1 MPGSCR
7 PPALKPGPTHL
18 DPLPLALLWFPL
30 QPGAELRLQL
40 RAQLLHHQV
49 AQDLEAGGTAGTGV
63 GLCLGVL
70 LSTEGQARPRGSLL
84 PCSLA
89 LCSMSPLVSLLS
101 IIPTGPSVSVWASY
115 RLRGPTSGL
124 CTRGLPVPNA
134 IPLLPRL
141 GTEVCVS
148 ICQMSVFPARQRGPG
163 LRPSRSQRHPSPWSR
178 AGEQNNKYL
187 HLHDPPQLPLV
198 QI

>member
-7 PPALKPGPTHL
+7 PPAPKPGPTHL

-84 PCSLA
+84 PCGLA

-115 RLRGPTSGL
+115 RLRGPTSG
-124 CTRGLPVPNA
+124 
-134 IPLLPRL
+134 PLHMRPPCPERHTSPPSPRH
-141 GTEVCVS
+141 GGVCVYLS
-148 ICQMSVFPARQRGPG
+148 NACFSCETERARATS
-163 LRPSRSQRHPSPWSR
+163 LSFT
-178 AGEQNNKYL
+178 AA
-187 HLHDPPQLPLV
+187 PQPLV
-198 QI
+198 QGRRTK

>member
-7 PPALKPGPTHL
+7 PPAPKPGPTHL

-84 PCSLA
+84 PCGLA

-101 IIPTGPSVSVWASY
+101 IIPTGPAQTAA
-115 RLRGPTSGL
+115 PP
-124 CTRGLPVPNA
+124 LPA
-134 IPLLPRL
+134 
-141 GTEVCVS
+141 
-148 ICQMSVFPARQRGPG
+148 M
-163 LRPSRSQRHPSPWSR
+163 
-178 AGEQNNKYL
+178 
-187 HLHDPPQLPLV
+187 PPPPLV
-198 QI
+198 QARAKGSSIFALLARRLHLARHRLHSNRTQTTYPGLSGRLPAEPGHCWAIRRRARE